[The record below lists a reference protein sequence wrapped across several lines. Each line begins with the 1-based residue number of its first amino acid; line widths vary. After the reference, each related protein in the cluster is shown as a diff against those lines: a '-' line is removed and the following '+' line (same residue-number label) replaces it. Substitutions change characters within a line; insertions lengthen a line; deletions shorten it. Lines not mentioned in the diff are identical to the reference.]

1 MERIDLFEAMCNK
14 FSELKRDGK
23 KSDFSCGELDALRNY
38 IASKRHNSSEFEV
51 TELPGAWNTGD
62 FIKVLRAANLKS
74 FIVTAK
80 DTWVIDILHR
90 MSELGC
96 TVCGLDAV
104 VRNDTE
110 YGVMGVYQVNGIR
123 IKL

>member
-1 MERIDLFEAMCNK
+1 MKQIDLFENMRNK
-14 FSELKRDGK
+14 FSELKCDGK
-23 KSDFSCGELDALRNY
+23 ILGFSWGELVALKNY
-38 IASKRHNSSEFEV
+38 TESKRHNSSEFEV
-51 TELPGAWNTGD
+51 TELPEAWCTGD
-62 FIKVLRAANLKS
+62 FINVLRAANIKS

-80 DTWVIDILHR
+80 DTRVIDTLHR
-90 MSELGC
+90 MSEFGC

-110 YGVMGVYQVNGIR
+110 YDVMGVYQVNGIR

>member
-1 MERIDLFEAMCNK
+1 MKRIDLFENMCNK
-14 FSELKRDGK
+14 FSELNRDGK
-23 KSDFSCGELDALRNY
+23 KSDFSWGELVALKNY
-38 IASKRHNSSEFEV
+38 TESKRHNSSEFEV
-51 TELPGAWNTGD
+51 TELPDEFSTDD
-62 FIKVLRAANLKS
+62 FINVLRAANIKS

-80 DTWVIDILHR
+80 NTMVIDTLHH